1 MITLKNEREIA
12 QMRESGR
19 IVAETLV
26 EMEKALRPD
35 MTTLELDAIA
45 EDYIRKK
52 GAIPSFKNYNGFSGS
67 ICASPNEVVVHGIPS
82 DDVILKEGDI
92 ISLDCGALLN
102 GYHGDAARTLA
113 CGEISE
119 SAQKLIDVTKASFEK
134 GFQAAVIGNRT
145 GDIGSAVQDYAESFG
160 YGVVRDFCGH
170 GIGKNL
176 HEDPQL
182 PNYGEK
188 GFGARL
194 KKGMCLAI
202 EPMINEGTY
211 EVEVLD
217 DDWTTVTRDKKLS
230 AHYENTLAVTE
241 DGPVILTEL

>member
-12 QMRESGR
+12 LMRESGR
-19 IVAETLV
+19 IVAKTLV
-26 EMEKALRPD
+26 ELENALRPN
-35 MTTLELDAIA
+35 MSTLELDKIA
-45 EDYIRKK
+45 EDYIRKQ

-102 GYHGDAARTLA
+102 DYHGDAARTFA
-113 CGEISE
+113 CGEITENAQNLIERTKE
-119 SAQKLIDVTKASFEK
+119 SFYKGYEAS
-134 GFQAAVIGNRT
+134 VIGNRT
-145 GDIGSAVQDYAESFG
+145 GDIGYAVQSYAESFG

-182 PNYGEK
+182 PNYGQR

-194 KKGMCLAI
+194 KKGMCIAI

-217 DDWTTVTRDKKLS
+217 DDWTTVTRDGKLS
-230 AHYENTLAVTE
+230 AHYENTIAITE
-241 DGPVILTEL
+241 DGPIILTDI